1 MGTAC
6 DSDPTQSPCA
16 IAVGK
21 QAKALMNDM
30 FLDRLISV
38 AVIEQPED
46 RMTLTVGFHADQ
58 IDRCSQGCVGI
69 TGAIRCSIY
78 YDMRDAY
85 ELLYQAD
92 LRIGEASIAANL
104 GVAAPP
110 DLRPEGRVVY
120 RTTMDSSTGAAINW
134 GSKARLEFNGLWVV
148 DYLDELFR

>member
-1 MGTAC
+1 
-6 DSDPTQSPCA
+6 
-16 IAVGK
+16 
-21 QAKALMNDM
+21 MNDM

-58 IDRCSQGCVGI
+58 IDRCSQGYVGI

-92 LRIGEASIAANL
+92 LRIGEASIAANF

-134 GSKARLEFNGLWVV
+134 GSKVWWSHLSRQQRDQIKRVFRYHRQGLTVGW
-148 DYLDELFR
+148 